1 MTEPNHRWRE
11 RAVAVLRRYYER
23 ERFPRLIVMVL
34 LLVTGGVGFLASA
47 AMLWLGV
54 NTMWIRYSLAVLAAY
69 GAFIALIRLWAE
81 SERNRIETSR
91 ELEKLNADDAD
102 RQPPPGR
109 LRLSDNDSNLHPP
122 PDRSGWDYLN
132 LPDFDLPD
140 LDEGCLPLI
149 ILGALLGL
157 VVALFAV
164 VWAAPGLLAE
174 VILDVVLVAALYKR
188 LRGIERSHWLATAIK
203 RTWLPAL
210 SAAIVLALAGVLMQA
225 IVPEAKSIGQIWER
239 AVGK

>member
-1 MTEPNHRWRE
+1 M
-11 RAVAVLRRYYER
+11 A
-23 ERFPRLIVMVL
+23 L
-34 LLVTGGVGFLASA
+34 LLITGGVGFLTSA

-54 NTMWIRYSLAVLAAY
+54 DRMWIRYSLAVLAAY
-69 GAFIALIRLWAE
+69 AAFIGMIRLWAE
-81 SERNRIETSR
+81 CERSRIETSR
-91 ELEKLNADDAD
+91 ELEKLSADDAD
-102 RQPPPGR
+102 DQPPPGR
-109 LRLSDNDSNLHPP
+109 SRLNDNDSNLHPP
-122 PDRSGWDYLN
+122 PDRSGWDYLS

-149 ILGALLGL
+149 VLGALLAV

-188 LRGIERSHWLATAIK
+188 LRGIERSHWLATAIR

-210 SAAIVLALAGVLMQA
+210 SAAVVLALAGALMQA
-225 IVPEAKSIGQIWER
+225 LVPEAKSIGQVWER
-239 AVGK
+239 VVRK